1 MTREVLSVWIGQY
14 GYWGIFSCLVLG
26 IVGLPI
32 PDEFLLF
39 LAGYLVFK
47 NILSFGP
54 TLSVAILGTM
64 CGILASYSLGR
75 MSGLFLWRFKKT
87 ERSLD
92 HVRNFLSRFGRW
104 ALIFGY
110 LVPGVRNLT
119 GFSAGASRMR
129 FRAFAP
135 YALMGAVSSSSI
147 CVSLGY
153 VFGVQAEWVFASVGR
168 VTLFVLA
175 AIAGFLVFRRR
186 RAAQAAAQATSI

>member
-54 TLSVAILGTM
+54 TLSVAVLGTM
-64 CGILASYSLGR
+64 CGILASYGLGR
-75 MSGLFLWRFKKT
+75 MSGLFLGRFKKT
-87 ERSLD
+87 EQSLAY
-92 HVRNFLSRFGRW
+92 VRNFLARFGRW
-104 ALIFGY
+104 ALVFGY

-119 GFSAGASRMR
+119 GFTAGASRMQ
-129 FRAFAP
+129 FRTFVP
-135 YALMGAVSSSSI
+135 YALMGALSSSAI
-147 CVSLGY
+147 CVSVGY

-168 VTLFVLA
+168 VIVFALA
-175 AIAGFLVFRRR
+175 GIGGFFVFRRWR
-186 RAAQAAAQATSI
+186 TQATFH

>member
-14 GYWGIFSCLVLG
+14 GYWGIFACLVLG

-64 CGILASYSLGR
+64 CGILASYGLGR

-92 HVRNFLSRFGRW
+92 YVRNFLSRFGRW

-110 LVPGVRNLT
+110 LVPGIRNLT
-119 GFSAGASRMR
+119 GFTAGASRMR

-135 YALMGAVSSSSI
+135 YAFMGAVSSSSI

-168 VTLFVLA
+168 VALFAV
-175 AIAGFLVFRRR
+175 
-186 RAAQAAAQATSI
+186 